1 MILQVIASQKK
12 AIKLYSDKTDLK
24 TKRVMKEK
32 NGQYLIIKG
41 TIHQEDVTNN
51 IYTLYI

>member
-1 MILQVIASQKK
+1 MEWLLISNKI
-12 AIKLYSDKTDLK
+12 DFK

-51 IYTLYI
+51 IYALYI